1 MNITDEKI
9 VKYNRGI
16 DACGL
21 VGRTKDEDSNSR
33 SLVKDVD
40 IMEIITKLI
49 GLRNT
54 QIITRGYRYQR

>member
-16 DACGL
+16 DAC
-21 VGRTKDEDSNSR
+21 GRTKDEDSNSR